1 MIDEASSQPAL
12 WRSRQIQ
19 RPSANFPPRNR
30 IISPICSGA
39 MCYHLL
45 QRLQIPD
52 RLVHEADQTLLM
64 LLVLCYQLD
73 NIYRCISSKS
83 LGRDHAGHMKLWSS
97 LQGHRRPTKGINLN
111 TQKSI
116 RTLGNYLPLLLAP
129 HQKLDKEAFHEPG
142 WMETIKHKMIAIK
155 EPLQHHQQGLLGQMH
170 NGPMD

>member
-83 LGRDHAGHMKLWSS
+83 PGRDHAGHMKLWSS
-97 LQGHRRPTKGINLN
+97 LQEHRRPTKGINRKAFVHWEVTYLYCLPRTRSLIRRHSMSLDEWKQLN
-111 TQKSI
+111 I
-116 RTLGNYLPLLLAP
+116 RG
-129 HQKLDKEAFHEPG
+129 EP
-142 WMETIKHKMIAIK
+142 
-155 EPLQHHQQGLLGQMH
+155 
-170 NGPMD
+170 